1 MKLMLDPVE
10 YSSKPSKD
18 EVKNEIN
25 GRIIRHQ
32 VDLTIQQLAKE
43 IVKGKTFIPALI
55 DKKVK
60 GKVKRSIKSWS
71 SQEIVCLDFDNEKTD
86 PVTKE
91 KYRCVEMTV
100 EQALAEFKDCAAF
113 IYKTF
118 NYTNDHPKFRVVFV
132 LDGVLQDYNTF
143 TLLIESMLAKYPM
156 ADKSCKDG
164 SRLFFGGIEYIDI
177 NYNNKLCISNWIGEN
192 WKSRAGDLSTL
203 DTLLSKDIKG
213 SKNPH
218 DDEKVSNINAF
229 SNLIDEYVNRELVEQ
244 DKYIDFHHLND
255 AYDYLYK
262 QDIVEFLIENKILK
276 NGSNPFK
283 CVFHEDQS
291 PSASIFNDT
300 KTGNYM
306 YKCHSSNCGFTGNLI
321 RVVERLMKLKR
332 VEAFKYLCGYYNVR
346 LIETEWQKQQKEILD
361 HNIYYLTSDTFKDEH
376 PDLYKRIKRYLP
388 MLVMLNLL
396 AKQYI
401 GTNTLRE
408 IEKNIF
414 TASKTYISQ
423 MAKEFG
429 NLIANTYEG
438 QLEFLKINSDVK
450 EIGKR
455 VDLFA
460 FLGVLEKIHINNIP
474 KELYKIAV
482 IEREKKLK
490 VREDINFQNYYSIPE
505 YGDQLMT
512 DANQKAIE
520 FKENNM
526 SMVGFGREML
536 IRGMSKEEADKAYP
550 MLNKVELSSHSNN
563 VSEYIKK
570 KFMMKIE
577 QFGWVSESEIMDELI
592 QENLRRTDGKEK
604 GKNRNMKYVK
614 RSLNEL
620 VEGYGLKRDRLN
632 NKLKKMLNI
641 GEELSGYPFVI
652 YKL

>member
-1 MKLMLDPVE
+1 
-10 YSSKPSKD
+10 
-18 EVKNEIN
+18 
-25 GRIIRHQ
+25 
-32 VDLTIQQLAKE
+32 
-43 IVKGKTFIPALI
+43 
-55 DKKVK
+55 
-60 GKVKRSIKSWS
+60 
-71 SQEIVCLDFDNEKTD
+71 
-86 PVTKE
+86 
-91 KYRCVEMTV
+91 
-100 EQALAEFKDCAAF
+100 
-113 IYKTF
+113 
-118 NYTNDHPKFRVVFV
+118 
-132 LDGVLQDYNTF
+132 
-143 TLLIESMLAKYPM
+143 
-156 ADKSCKDG
+156 
-164 SRLFFGGIEYIDI
+164 
-177 NYNNKLCISNWIGEN
+177 
-192 WKSRAGDLSTL
+192 
-203 DTLLSKDIKG
+203 
-213 SKNPH
+213 
-218 DDEKVSNINAF
+218 
-229 SNLIDEYVNRELVEQ
+229 
-244 DKYIDFHHLND
+244 
-255 AYDYLYK
+255 
-262 QDIVEFLIENKILK
+262 
-276 NGSNPFK
+276 
-283 CVFHEDQS
+283 
-291 PSASIFNDT
+291 
-300 KTGNYM
+300 
-306 YKCHSSNCGFTGNLI
+306 
-321 RVVERLMKLKR
+321 MKLKR

>member
-1 MKLMLDPVE
+1 
-10 YSSKPSKD
+10 
-18 EVKNEIN
+18 
-25 GRIIRHQ
+25 
-32 VDLTIQQLAKE
+32 
-43 IVKGKTFIPALI
+43 
-55 DKKVK
+55 
-60 GKVKRSIKSWS
+60 
-71 SQEIVCLDFDNEKTD
+71 
-86 PVTKE
+86 
-91 KYRCVEMTV
+91 
-100 EQALAEFKDCAAF
+100 
-113 IYKTF
+113 
-118 NYTNDHPKFRVVFV
+118 
-132 LDGVLQDYNTF
+132 
-143 TLLIESMLAKYPM
+143 
-156 ADKSCKDG
+156 
-164 SRLFFGGIEYIDI
+164 
-177 NYNNKLCISNWIGEN
+177 
-192 WKSRAGDLSTL
+192 
-203 DTLLSKDIKG
+203 
-213 SKNPH
+213 
-218 DDEKVSNINAF
+218 
-229 SNLIDEYVNRELVEQ
+229 
-244 DKYIDFHHLND
+244 
-255 AYDYLYK
+255 
-262 QDIVEFLIENKILK
+262 
-276 NGSNPFK
+276 
-283 CVFHEDQS
+283 
-291 PSASIFNDT
+291 
-300 KTGNYM
+300 
-306 YKCHSSNCGFTGNLI
+306 
-321 RVVERLMKLKR
+321 
-332 VEAFKYLCGYYNVR
+332 
-346 LIETEWQKQQKEILD
+346 
-361 HNIYYLTSDTFKDEH
+361 
-376 PDLYKRIKRYLP
+376 
-388 MLVMLNLL
+388 
-396 AKQYI
+396 
-401 GTNTLRE
+401 
-408 IEKNIF
+408 
-414 TASKTYISQ
+414 